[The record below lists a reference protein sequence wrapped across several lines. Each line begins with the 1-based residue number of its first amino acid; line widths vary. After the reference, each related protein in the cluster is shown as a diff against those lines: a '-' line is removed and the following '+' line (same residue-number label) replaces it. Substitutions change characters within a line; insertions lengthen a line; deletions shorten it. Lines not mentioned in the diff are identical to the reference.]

1 MLVAAAPSDPADRR
15 SGMHVRRTRLLAAA
29 LVTVASPALAAEPV
43 PPRPSTMF
51 AALDADG
58 DGKLTGHELQLAREQ
73 QVARFDGNG
82 DGRLSAAEYQAWWLA
97 AAQPRLTRQFR
108 ADDRD
113 QDGEV
118 TLEELLERSNE
129 LLRRRDLD
137 RDGALT
143 TDEWRPRR
151 RAPQSGRV

>member
-1 MLVAAAPSDPADRR
+1 
-15 SGMHVRRTRLLAAA
+15 
-29 LVTVASPALAAEPV
+29 
-43 PPRPSTMF
+43 
-51 AALDADG
+51 
-58 DGKLTGHELQLAREQ
+58 LTGHELQLAREQ

-82 DGRLSAAEYQAWWLA
+82 DGRLSTAEYQAWWLA

-108 ADDRD
+108 ADDHD

-118 TLEELLERSNE
+118 TLEELVERSNE

-143 TDEWRPRR
+143 ADEWRPRR